1 MCNLTKV
8 FGSHDLYRML
18 IFSPALLIL
27 TPSAPNSNDFKNG
40 KKKKRKRKYVS
51 IYLESL
57 GRIQFFF
64 NLHNTNYMTAIFSCL
79 RSKIFT

>member
-40 KKKKRKRKYVS
+40 KKKRKEKENMF
-51 IYLESL
+51 L
-57 GRIQFFF
+57 
-64 NLHNTNYMTAIFSCL
+64 
-79 RSKIFT
+79 FT